1 MENNKKNKNENG
13 KKSLMPIY
21 LLMVLKENSS
31 KEHPLTRTEIAE
43 KLEKLA
49 GIEINDDN
57 RKYIPRVI
65 KTLSESF
72 KGCIEEIKG
81 KKGTPSQ
88 WYLNPAYC
96 PLSSGCVFS
105 FEEVNM
111 LADMIDSSQIIGD
124 KCTKAMIDKL
134 IGSLDE
140 QNKNKLSSKFYKSGA
155 SKSQNQPL
163 LQIKEEVERAIEEYK
178 ELSFTYSDGGKS
190 EKFTVIP
197 VSLRIT
203 AEGDAFLEAF
213 YNNNSHKFYVDKMS
227 DLKVGKVIMETAAAD
242 ELDLEAEA
250 AKIEKSIRLDTLFSN
265 LRNISYAIKNRQRI
279 GFSYL
284 QYAIKGSKLVLAEK
298 ANVETY
304 PINTVW
310 KNGKYYLLGIDIQNN
325 NKPCFY
331 RLDFMKN
338 LRFCG
343 TLDFMERRNLGNLDD
358 KDKREYTET
367 RPFMVDGFTKM
378 GVRFLIEEDA
388 LERVVDAFGD
398 KAIPCSKV
406 MGYQTAGRNAS
417 LLGAKYPELDFS
429 YYLGQ
434 KHNKSYVEFR
444 VETSDEEA
452 LYFALQN
459 AGHGVELLAPDYLRE
474 KIRGIAKQL
483 EKRYSKVKQ

>member
-1 MENNKKNKNENG
+1 MEDNKISKNENG

-21 LLMVLKENSS
+21 LLMVLQENSS
-31 KEHPLTRTEIAE
+31 KEHPLTRADIAQ

-72 KGCIEEIKG
+72 KGCIVEIKG
-81 KKGTPSQ
+81 KKGAPSQ
-88 WYLNPAYC
+88 WYLNPAYS
-96 PLSSGCVFS
+96 PLVGGSIFS

-111 LADMIDSSQIIGD
+111 LADMIDSSQIIGTE
-124 KCTKAMIDKL
+124 CTEAMIDKL
-134 IGSLDE
+134 IDSLDE
-140 QNKNKLSSKFYKSGA
+140 ENRNQLSFKFYKS
-155 SKSQNQPL
+155 SVHKCENQPL
-163 LQIKEEVERAIEEYK
+163 GEIRKQIETAIEEYK
-178 ELSFTYSDGGKS
+178 ELSFTYHEGGKS
-190 EKFTVIP
+190 ERFTVIP
-197 VSLRIT
+197 VGLQVT
-203 AEGDAFLEAF
+203 VDGDVFLNAF
-213 YNNNSHKFYVDKMS
+213 YGDDNCKFYLDKMS

-284 QYAIKGSKLVLAEK
+284 QYAIRGSKLVLAEK

-310 KNGKYYLLGIDIQNN
+310 KNGKYYLLGIDVPNN

-343 TLDFMERRNLGNLDD
+343 TLDFMERRNLDVD
-358 KDKREYTET
+358 ETDKREYTET

-378 GVRFLIEEDA
+378 GVRFLIEEEA
-388 LERVVDAFGD
+388 LEKVADAFGD
-398 KAIPCSKV
+398 KAVPCGKV
-406 MGYQTAGRNAS
+406 WGYQSAGKNS
-417 LLGAKYPELDFS
+417 KLLGEKYPELDFS
-429 YYLGQ
+429 NYLGL
-434 KHNKSYVEFR
+434 KHNQQYVELR
-444 VETSDEEA
+444 VTTTEEDA

-474 KIRGIAKQL
+474 RILGIAKQL

>member
-1 MENNKKNKNENG
+1 MENNNKNKNENG

-124 KCTKAMIDKL
+124 KCTKAMIDNL

-140 QNKNKLSSKFYKSGA
+140 QNKKKLTSKFYKSGA
-155 SKSQNQPL
+155 PKSQNQPL

-178 ELSFTYSDGGKS
+178 KLSFIYSDGGKRK
-190 EKFTVIP
+190 KFTVIP
-197 VSLRIT
+197 VSLQIT

-213 YNNNSHKFYVDKMS
+213 YNNNSYKFYVDKMS
-227 DLKVGKVIMETAAAD
+227 DLEIEQVIAEPAVND
-242 ELDLEAEA
+242 EVDLETERV
-250 AKIEKSIRLDTLFSN
+250 KLEKSVRLDNLFFN
-265 LRNISYAIKNRQRI
+265 LRDINYAITNRQRI
-279 GFSYL
+279 TFSYM
-284 QYAIKGSKLVLAEK
+284 QYAVKGSKLVLAEK

-310 KNGKYYLLGIDIQNN
+310 KNGKYYLLGIDVPNN

-378 GVRFLIEEDA
+378 GVRFLIEEEA
-388 LERVVDAFGD
+388 LEKVADAFGD
-398 KAIPCSKV
+398 KAVPCGKV
-406 MGYQTAGRNAS
+406 WGYQTAGKNS
-417 LLGAKYPELDFS
+417 KLLAEKYPELDFS
-429 YYLGQ
+429 TYLGLSHHKQ
-434 KHNKSYVEFR
+434 YVE
-444 VETSDEEA
+444 VCVTTTEEDA

-459 AGHGVELLAPDYLRE
+459 AGHGVELLAPQNLRQKLLE
-474 KIRGIAKQL
+474 IAKQL

>member
-1 MENNKKNKNENG
+1 MENNNKNENG

-49 GIEINDDN
+49 GIEINNDN

-96 PLSSGCVFS
+96 PLANGRLFS

-140 QNKNKLSSKFYKSGA
+140 QSRSKLNSKFYKPGA
-155 SKSQNQPL
+155 PKSQNQPL
-163 LQIKEEVERAIEEYK
+163 VDIKNQVETAIEEYK
-178 ELSFTYSDGGKS
+178 ELSFTYNKGGNS
-190 EKFTVIP
+190 ERFTVIP
-197 VSLRIT
+197 VGLQVT
-203 AEGDAFLEAF
+203 ADGYVFLNAFHDDE
-213 YNNNSHKFYVDKMS
+213 NSKFYLDKMS
-227 DLKVGKVIMETAAAD
+227 KLEVGKVIAETAVAD
-242 ELDLEAEA
+242 EVDLESERAR
-250 AKIEKSIRLDTLFSN
+250 IEKGIKLESLFSN
-265 LRNISYAIKNRQRI
+265 LRDISYAIKNRQRI

-284 QYAIKGSKLVLAEK
+284 QYAVKGSKLVLTE
-298 ANVETY
+298 NIDVVTY
-304 PINTVW
+304 PIDTVW
-310 KNGKYYLLGIDIQNN
+310 KNGKYYLLSLDTSNN
-325 NKPCFY
+325 NKPCFF
-331 RLDFMKN
+331 RLDLMRN
-338 LRFCG
+338 LNFCG
-343 TLDFMERRNLGNLDD
+343 TLDFMERRNLDV
-358 KDKREYTET
+358 KEKREYIET
-367 RPFMVDGFTKM
+367 RPYMIDGFTKM

-388 LERVVDAFGD
+388 LDKVAEAFGD
-398 KAIPCSKV
+398 KAIPCGKV
-406 MGYQTAGRNAS
+406 MGYQTSGRNVT
-417 LLGAKYPELDFS
+417 LLAEKYPELDFS
-429 YYLGQ
+429 DFLGLD
-434 KHNKSYVEFR
+434 HNKQYVELR
-444 VETSDEEA
+444 VATTDEDA
-452 LYFALQN
+452 FCFALQN
-459 AGHGVELLAPDYLRE
+459 ADYGVELLAPAYLRE
-474 KIRGIAKQL
+474 KILKTAKQL